1 MGQASDFCKF
11 AGALAAAGLTIL
23 SARIFTRSDGI
34 VLDSFELVDASS
46 GELVKKFKRD
56 KFSAMIKA
64 VLGEGADLD
73 TLVDKNSKTP
83 PLYQTVERDS
93 LEGQVRFDNDRLPS
107 RTLLEVETED
117 RVGLLYKV
125 SKVLRNSTRP
135 LCKILTGRAAIDS
148 FTSKP
153 PRRENQCS
161 IRTAAHQ
168 AALAKALKKDPILD
182 HRHENAST
190 SCMDFGWA
198 DSFHGSVDQ
207 RAGGCPFRTG

>member
-1 MGQASDFCKF
+1 MASC
-11 AGALAAAGLTIL
+11 
-23 SARIFTRSDGI
+23 S
-34 VLDSFELVDASS
+34 DSFELVDASS

-125 SKVLRNSTRP
+125 SKVLHEQQLDLSYA
-135 LCKILTGRAAIDS
+135 KILTEKGAAIDS
-148 FTSKP
+148 FYIKNHRGEKISAP
-153 PRRENQCS
+153 SEQRR
-161 IRTAAHQ
+161 IKTA
-168 AALAKALKKDPILD
+168 LLKALKKDLFPD
-182 HRHENAST
+182 HCHENAST